1 MSLSSQPDSR
11 ASTLSQPLVGNQA
24 GFSDYFELTKPRLS
38 FLSILTALVGYLA
51 ADAERNLLVLGS
63 LLVGTSLAA
72 GGAAAL
78 NQWMEHESDARM
90 ARTRNRPVPAGVV
103 SPYAAL
109 AFGIGLSCLGSLVL
123 FLGAN
128 TLSATLAILTIVTY
142 IFAYTPLKKVTVHN
156 TLVGAVPG
164 AIPPLIGWAAA
175 TGALNPLGWMLFAIL
190 FLWQLPHFYAIAWM
204 HRNDYQQAGYRML
217 PQVDPSGRKTARD
230 SLVYTLA
237 LVACS
242 LLPLLPGFT
251 SWLYGGVALI
261 LGTIFTLRAWDFLNQ
276 PDQRDR
282 TARALFL
289 TSILYLPV
297 LLLSLVL
304 DVLLLQ

>member
-1 MSLSSQPDSR
+1 MSLGSQPNSR
-11 ASTLSQPLVGNQA
+11 ATALPQGLAPSQA

-38 FLSILTALVGYLA
+38 FMSILTALVGYLA

-90 ARTRNRPVPAGVV
+90 ARTRRRPVPAGIV
-103 SPYAAL
+103 SPVAAL
-109 AFGIGLSCLGSLVL
+109 SFGFGLSLLGCLVL

-128 TLSATLAILTIVTY
+128 ALSANLAAITILTY

-175 TGALNPLGWMLFAIL
+175 TEGLNPLGWMLFAIL

-217 PQVDPSGRKTARD
+217 PQVDLSGQKTARD
-230 SLVYTLA
+230 SLIYTLA
-237 LVACS
+237 LVVCS
-242 LLPLLPGFT
+242 LLPLIPGFT
-251 SWLYGGVALI
+251 GWLYGGVALI
-261 LGTIFTLRAWDFLNQ
+261 LGTIFMLRAWDFLNQ

-297 LLLSLVL
+297 LLLALVL
-304 DVLLLQ
+304 DILILH